1 MEDPRTDAASVR
13 SDAAPAGVPSA
24 EPSATAQGTDAP
36 AHAAPAERSRE
47 QAKQWKKERKLQAQ
61 QKKQAP
67 AAPAAPAA
75 GAPANPPPSTT
86 AIAPDG
92 SIITAP
98 KPQKR
103 VFRPAQAQPQ
113 QQPQP
118 WLRDFFGFG
127 APQQRP
133 LLPPPPRPPRSVGQR
148 AAGPGD
154 PWQ

>member
-1 MEDPRTDAASVR
+1 MKGEALAP
-13 SDAAPAGVPSA
+13 PAGRADDFAWPRR
-24 EPSATAQGTDAP
+24 EIG
-36 AHAAPAERSRE
+36 RE
-47 QAKQWKKERKLQAQ
+47 QAKGDV
-61 QKKQAP
+61 P
-67 AAPAAPAA
+67 VAAATPAAPAA